1 MARPDRSKNKTPG
14 REAKGFVSRTSF
26 PAQGLDGRNGTQ
38 GRRAVQLWAG
48 GSRSTSAEAQRH
60 RIIQALRIAPQT
72 SYDLRRLGCYQAP
85 ARIKE
90 LRDKFGYTISTQRVT
105 LWDRDGYAH
114 PRAAL
119 YVLEAEPAVIGG
131 AHGQRA

>member
-1 MARPDRSKNKTPG
+1 MSRPDRPKNKTPG

-38 GRRAVQLWAG
+38 GRRAAQLLVG
-48 GSRSTSAEAQRH
+48 VSRSTSSAAQRD
-60 RIIQALRIAPQT
+60 RIIKALRTGPKT

-105 LWDRDGYAH
+105 LWDRDGWPH
-114 PRAAL
+114 RGAAL
-119 YVLEAEPAVIGG
+119 YTLLAEPEVVADLED
-131 AHGQRA
+131 AQ